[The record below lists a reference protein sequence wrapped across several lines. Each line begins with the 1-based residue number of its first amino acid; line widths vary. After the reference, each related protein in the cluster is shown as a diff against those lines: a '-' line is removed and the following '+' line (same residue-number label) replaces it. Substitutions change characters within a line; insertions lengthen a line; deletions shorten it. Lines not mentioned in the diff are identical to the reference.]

1 MPNKHLLREQTE
13 GLYFHF
19 SLSCTGEGN
28 GNPLQCSCLENP
40 RDGEPGG
47 LPSMGLHRVGYD
59 WSDWVA
65 AREQIDGHK
74 DTGGIQRGHCSKRE
88 SSSTGDRR
96 LHNHKADFSIGT
108 ESSLL
113 EVWKDCQQD
122 LCQSPLCL
130 PLFIPW
136 GQETGGGC
144 LNSRTMISKQYL
156 WCIYSWQGSPEVRFP
171 LKSSRW
177 EREIPVF

>member
-1 MPNKHLLREQTE
+1 MATHASVLAWRIPGTGSLVGCHLWGCTESDTTEVTEQQQQQQGNRQMDTKIPEEFREATAVKGNLHPQETE
-13 GLYFHF
+13 
-19 SLSCTGEGN
+19 E
-28 GNPLQCSCLENP
+28 
-40 RDGEPGG
+40 
-47 LPSMGLHRVGYD
+47 
-59 WSDWVA
+59 
-65 AREQIDGHK
+65 
-74 DTGGIQRGHCSKRE
+74 
-88 SSSTGDRR
+88 

-171 LKSSRW
+171 LKSSR
-177 EREIPVF
+177 